1 MHRLEI
7 LLWDA
12 SNSLVIAEWHRS
24 SSRFTESKR
33 DAARLLRSAMEARV
47 LGGVEGREPGVR
59 VLVDVTFLLEEAE
72 ARKVRSKE
80 EGA

>member
-1 MHRLEI
+1 
-7 LLWDA
+7 
-12 SNSLVIAEWHRS
+12 
-24 SSRFTESKR
+24 
-33 DAARLLRSAMEARV
+33 MEARV